1 MGIDPGGAGPAG
13 IDPNGFGLDELE
25 RDALTELGNIGVA
38 RASTA
43 LSRMIGGPV
52 EISVPMV
59 SLVPGDRVCGLLR
72 SAMPGELIAV
82 TECLSGAFLGSAILL
97 MPERSGLPLAAAALP
112 PGVPKEDAA
121 ELVEEALAEVGN
133 IVLNSCLSSMGNLLG
148 VAVGTT
154 LPQVLRGVGDD
165 LLERCGVAL
174 TAEAQAILLHVT
186 FRTPPHD
193 VEGTVVLA
201 LDAGSAVEL
210 KAAIGRYIGRV
221 LA

>member
-1 MGIDPGGAGPAG
+1 MDTPPMGLA
-13 IDPNGFGLDELE
+13 LDELE
-25 RDALTELGNIGVA
+25 RDALAELGNISVG

-43 LSRMIGGPV
+43 LSRMIDGPV
-52 EISVPMV
+52 EISVPMG
-59 SLVPGDRVCGLLR
+59 SLDPGDRVGGLLQ
-72 SAMPGELIAV
+72 AALPGPLTAV
-82 TECLSGAFLGSAILL
+82 VECLSGAFLGSAILL
-97 MPERSGLPLAAAALP
+97 MPERSGVPLACAVLP

-121 ELVEEALAEVGN
+121 ELEEEALGEIGN

-148 VAVGTT
+148 VAIGTT

-165 LLERCGVAL
+165 LLERCGVGL
-174 TAEAQAILLHVT
+174 TAEAQAILFHVT

-201 LDAGSAVEL
+201 LDAGSAAEL

>member
-1 MGIDPGGAGPAG
+1 MDPIPMGLE
-13 IDPNGFGLDELE
+13 LDELE
-25 RDALTELGNIGVA
+25 RDALAELGNIGVG

-52 EISVPMV
+52 EIAVPKVTLV
-59 SLVPGDRVCGLLR
+59 SGDRVAGLLQ
-72 SAMPGELIAV
+72 SALPGPLTAV
-82 TECLSGAFLGSAILL
+82 SECLSGTFLGSAILL
-97 MPERSGLPLAAAALP
+97 MPERSGLPLASVTLP

-154 LPQVLRGVGDD
+154 LPQVLHGPGDR
-165 LLERCGVAL
+165 LLARCGVAL
-174 TAEAQAILLHVT
+174 TADAQAILLHVA
-186 FRTPPHD
+186 FRAPPHD
-193 VEGTVVLA
+193 VEGTIVLA
-201 LDAGSAVEL
+201 LDAGSAAEL
-210 KAAIGRYIGRV
+210 KTAIGRYIGRV

>member
-1 MGIDPGGAGPAG
+1 MGID
-13 IDPNGFGLDELE
+13 LDELE
-25 RDALTELGNIGVA
+25 RDALTELGNIGVG
-38 RASTA
+38 RATTA
-43 LSRMIGGPV
+43 FSRMIGGPV

-59 SLVPGDRVCGLLR
+59 SLVPGDRVSGLLR
-72 SAMPGELIAV
+72 SALPGPLIAV

-148 VAVGTT
+148 VAIGTT
-154 LPQVLRGVGDD
+154 LPQVVRGVGDGF
-165 LLERCGVAL
+165 LERCGVGL
-174 TAEAQAILLHVT
+174 TAEAQAILFHVT

-201 LDAGSAVEL
+201 LDAGSAAEL

>member
-1 MGIDPGGAGPAG
+1 MDPTPKGL
-13 IDPNGFGLDELE
+13 DLDELE
-25 RDALTELGNIGVA
+25 RDALAELGNIGVG

-43 LSRMIGGPV
+43 LSRMIDGPV

-59 SLVPGDRVCGLLR
+59 SLVPGDQVGGLLQ
-72 SAMPGELIAV
+72 SALPGPLTAV
-82 TECLSGAFLGSAILL
+82 VECLSGAFLGSAILL
-97 MPERSGLPLAAAALP
+97 MPERSGLPLACAALP

-121 ELVEEALAEVGN
+121 ELEEEALGEVGN

-148 VAVGTT
+148 VSVGTT
-154 LPQVLRGVGDD
+154 LPQVLRGTGDD
-165 LLERCGVAL
+165 LLSRCGVAL
-174 TAEAQAILLHVT
+174 SADSQAILFHVT

-193 VEGTVVLA
+193 VEGTIVLA
-201 LDAGSAVEL
+201 LDAGSAAEL

>member
-1 MGIDPGGAGPAG
+1 MNPTPMGLE
-13 IDPNGFGLDELE
+13 LDELE
-25 RDALTELGNIGVA
+25 RDALAELGNIGVG

-59 SLVPGDRVCGLLR
+59 SLVPGDRVGGLLR
-72 SAMPGELIAV
+72 SALPGPLTAV
-82 TECLSGAFLGSAILL
+82 VECLSGAFLGSAILL
-97 MPERSGLPLAAAALP
+97 MPERSGLPLACAALP
-112 PGVPKEDAA
+112 PDVPKEDAA
-121 ELVEEALAEVGN
+121 ELEEEALGEVGN

-148 VAVGTT
+148 VSVGTT
-154 LPQVLRGVGDD
+154 LPQVLRGTGDE
-165 LLERCGVAL
+165 LLSRCGVAL
-174 TAEAQAILLHVT
+174 TADSQAILFHVT

-193 VEGTVVLA
+193 VEGTIVLA
-201 LDAGSAVEL
+201 LDAGSASEL

>member
-1 MGIDPGGAGPAG
+1 MDTTTMGIDPAGF
-13 IDPNGFGLDELE
+13 DLDELE

-59 SLVPGDRVCGLLR
+59 SLVPGDRVSGLLR
-72 SAMPGELIAV
+72 STLPGALIAV

-148 VAVGTT
+148 VAIGTT
-154 LPQVLRGVGDD
+154 LPQVLRGAGDD
-165 LLERCGVAL
+165 LLERCGVVL
-174 TAEAQAILLHVT
+174 TAQAQAILFHVT

-201 LDAGSAVEL
+201 LDAGSAAEL

>member
-1 MGIDPGGAGPAG
+1 MDPTPMGFD
-13 IDPNGFGLDELE
+13 LSELE
-25 RDALTELGNIGVA
+25 RDALAELGNIGVG

-59 SLVPGDRVCGLLR
+59 SLVHGDRVVGLIQ
-72 SAMPGELIAV
+72 SALPGPLTAV
-82 TECLSGAFLGSAILL
+82 AECLSGAFLGSAILL
-97 MPERSGLPLAAAALP
+97 MPERSGLPLASAALP
-112 PGVPKEDAA
+112 PGVPKEDAV
-121 ELVEEALAEVGN
+121 ELEEEALAEVGN

-148 VAVGTT
+148 IAISTT
-154 LPQVLRGVGDD
+154 LPQVLRGMGDD
-165 LLERCGVAL
+165 LLARCGVAL
-174 TAEAQAILLHVT
+174 TAESQAILFHVT
-186 FRTPPHD
+186 FRAPPHD
-193 VEGTVVLA
+193 VEGTIVLA